1 MDYKKK
7 AISPVVA
14 TALLLVVAVVAV
26 VGFQA
31 WYNSFQSSKLAD
43 AEQQSNSGVE
53 LEILRLDTDGTVW
66 VKNSGGSN
74 VSIQQSPSKITT
86 ADGTE
91 VTSCSDNS
99 STIVLALAN
108 NVSGIPLNESTSNCS
123 LTAGVTYNVVLVTAS
138 RVYDGKFNAK

>member
-1 MDYKKK
+1 M
-7 AISPVVA
+7 
-14 TALLLVVAVVAV
+14 AVVAV

>member
-74 VSIQQSPSKITT
+74 VSIQQGPSKITT
-86 ADGTE
+86 TDGTE
-91 VTSCSDNS
+91 VTACSDNS
-99 STIVLALAN
+99 STTVLALAN
-108 NVSGIPLNESTSNCS
+108 NVSGIYLNESACT